1 MNVSSEGPEV
11 TDMAHIELDRVLDC
25 TVDEL
30 IALVRRMSANHC
42 EQYARAILGRI
53 GGPSFEQLMMRIVQ
67 TACPKDG
74 GHPPMSP
81 DAYYFAVR
89 DLFPHIARGNDAVGR
104 LVLFAI
110 TMATLRL
117 EGRPSN
123 TH

>member
-1 MNVSSEGPEV
+1 MNASSKGPEV
-11 TDMAHIELDRVLDC
+11 TDTAHIELDRVLDC

-30 IALVRRMSANHC
+30 IALVRPMSANYC
-42 EQYARAILGRI
+42 ELYARAILGRT

-89 DLFPHIARGNDAVGR
+89 DLFPHIAQGNDVVGR
-104 LVLFAI
+104 LVLFAM

-117 EGRPSN
+117 ERHPN
-123 TH
+123 KTH